1 MFRIEQS
8 AKLVYINLKNTNFVI
23 QYELMYRSVILLS
36 CFLFSLT
43 TIAETHQKSGNDIG
57 DTIHVAHYAIHLNQ
71 VDTDDHSISAYAEIK
86 IVPLIDFLA
95 YIPLELKDLTV
106 DSLFIDGTEWNFTH
120 TDGIIR
126 IPLTTRKYTREDTL
140 LVGVHYHGQPFHE
153 DWGGF
158 HFSGDYA
165 FNLGVGFESIPHN
178 LGKTWFPCVDN
189 FTDRASYDLFVTV
202 ENEKTA
208 VGGGLLVETID
219 NGDNTT
225 TWHWKLSHPVPT
237 YLQSVAIGNYVLYED
252 TYEGIEADIPINI
265 YTRPSEADKVAGS
278 FVHLHEILAFF
289 EEKFGP
295 YPFERIGYVST
306 AIGAMEHATNIAYPH
321 FAINGNTSY
330 ESLLTHELSH
340 MWFGDKVTCSSA
352 EDMWL
357 NEGWATFCELYYQ
370 SELYSEASFITQMR
384 DMHNDVLKKAHIEDG
399 GFWPLNDIPQ
409 EVTYGK
415 TAYDK
420 GGTVVNTLRAYLG
433 DSIFSEAITA
443 YLNDFAYQSASSY
456 DMRDFLSTH
465 TGIDMDGFFEN
476 WVFTPGT
483 PHFSIDSTII
493 TEGDASFM
501 VDVFVKQKHYGYNF
515 IGVDQ
520 IVHIAFVDENFNF
533 IKDTVHF
540 SGVTGHSVKIIGFE
554 PIAVLLDPFE
564 TTNDATIDNYRFF
577 TEAEEYAFPET
588 IFKVLIENI
597 SDSVLIQATH
607 HFAAPDS
614 LKVPVEGL
622 RISPSHYWEI
632 NGVLS
637 GDFAAQGRFY
647 YDSFTQL
654 DGDLIQGENDSVV
667 VFYRDHPRNDW
678 YYVPQTRAGDWKIG
692 FVYVN
697 ELKIGQYTIAV
708 LDKQIVG
715 IPQNPIEEKVT
726 FYPNPTRN
734 KIHIEFVE
742 KGNYTVQFYN
752 ESGRLLKIIETSGKQ
767 ACWKWETSDMISGI
781 LIAEV
786 LENGKKIA
794 TERILI
800 IK

>member
-1 MFRIEQS
+1 MFRIGQFNYWER
-8 AKLVYINLKNTNFVI
+8 IMLKNTNFAVYSYYMSRTI
-23 QYELMYRSVILLS
+23 I
-36 CFLFSLT
+36 FLFSLFFCFA
-43 TIAETHQKSGNDIG
+43 ISAKDFKKINNDIG
-57 DTIHVAHYAIHLNQ
+57 DTIHAIHYSIHLNEI
-71 VDTDDHSISAYAEIK
+71 DMDDQSISAYTEIK
-86 IVPLIDFLA
+86 VVPLIDFLE

-106 DSLFIDGTEWNFTH
+106 DSLFIDGAEWNYTH
-120 TDGIIR
+120 SDGVIR
-126 IPLTTRKYTREDTL
+126 IPLTTKKHTREDTMT
-140 LVGVHYHGQPFHE
+140 VGVYYHGQPFHE
-153 DWGGF
+153 SWGGF

-208 VGGGLLVETID
+208 VGGGLLVETFD

-252 TYEGIEADIPINI
+252 TYQGIEADIPINI
-265 YTRPSEADKVAGS
+265 YTRPSEAAKVAGS

-352 EDMWL
+352 EDMWM

-370 SELYSEASFITQMR
+370 TELYSEESFITQMR
-384 DMHNDVLKKAHIEDG
+384 DMHNDVLKAAHVVDG

-443 YLNDFAYQSASSY
+443 YLNEFAYQSASSY
-456 DMRDFLSTH
+456 DMNDFLSTH

-476 WVFTPGT
+476 WVYTPGT
-483 PHFSIDSTII
+483 PHFSIDSTLI

-501 VDVFVKQKHYGYNF
+501 VDIFVKQKHYGFNF
-515 IGVDQ
+515 IGNDQ
-520 IVHIAFVDENFNF
+520 IMHIAFVDENFNF
-533 IKDTVHF
+533 VIDTVHF
-540 SGVTGHSVKIIGFE
+540 SGKTGHSVKILEFE
-554 PIAVLLDPFE
+554 PLAIMLDPFE
-564 TTNDATIDNYRFF
+564 TTNDATIDNYKFF
-577 TEAEEYAFPET
+577 TEEVEYTFPET

-607 HFAAPDS
+607 HFVAPDT
-614 LKVPVEGL
+614 LKEPVDGL
-622 RISPSHYWEI
+622 QISPNRYWEI
-632 NGVLS
+632 DGILS
-637 GDFAAQGRFY
+637 EDFAAQGRFF

-654 DGDLIQGENDSVV
+654 DGDLIHSENDSVIIL
-667 VFYRDHPRNDW
+667 FRDHARNDW
-678 YYVPQTRAGDWKIG
+678 QYVPQNRVGNWNIG
-692 FVYVN
+692 YVYV
-697 ELKIGQYTIAV
+697 EDLQIGQYATAV
-708 LDKQIVG
+708 WDKQIVG
-715 IPQNPIEEKVT
+715 NIENTIEEKVK

-734 KIHIEFVE
+734 KLHIEFAE
-742 KGNYTVQFYN
+742 KGDYKVQFYN
-752 ESGRLLKIIETSGKQ
+752 ESGRLLKTIETSGRQ
-767 ACWKWETSDMISGI
+767 ANWKWESSDMISGI

-786 LENGKKIA
+786 LESGKKISSK
-794 TERILI
+794 RVLI